1 MTTTIDEEAELI
13 SGSWAPPKST
23 RERQYESAYRR
34 ALADALTWIERSTGT
49 RLSGRPQQP
58 DAAYP
63 PGLFRQLLSDGVQL
77 CELLNA
83 LRPGCVKKINRSKN
97 RIAGLDNLALFIQI
111 CDQVFNVPKLS
122 MFDVTDVVEDLSEK
136 YNPEDAVYE
145 DERRCKKILTCL
157 LRLHRFVDLR
167 PSTPRLEL
175 SALMAVLGGGGGGGG
190 SRPSSAGSGKRES
203 LTSDA
208 PPAVQLTQSVRTSA
222 AASNANPLQFV
233 KPEGNKLVQTARH
246 QIQAIQR
253 NKEELAETAAAKA
266 AAAEASS
273 DADGDAWISVEV
285 LGFFLQY

>member
-97 RIAGLDNLALFIQI
+97 RIADLDNLALFIQT

-136 YNPEDAVYE
+136 YNPYVL
-145 DERRCKKILTCL
+145 ILTCL